1 MPKKRA
7 TSLERKVSKMFPAID
22 IIEKKKI
29 TKSKGFYTMTGN
41 TSAVLQGEIT
51 LEGLAGMGKGGQA
64 MRHV

>member
-22 IIEKKKI
+22 IIEKKI

-51 LEGLAGMGKGGQA
+51 LEGLAGMGKGGEA

>member
-22 IIEKKKI
+22 IIEKKI
-29 TKSKGFYTMTGN
+29 TKSKGFCTMTGN

-51 LEGLAGMGKGGQA
+51 LEGLAGMGKGGEA